1 MKSLRKLVSLLLAVV
16 FIFSM
21 AACGSTD
28 SAKPDSSSGSTG
40 AGSSVAANSAG
51 STGAQT
57 DSTSG
62 GKDVTIKVGSKDFTE
77 NLILGELYALAL
89 EAKGYKVERV
99 FNVASSVI
107 HTSLVNKEIDIYPE
121 YTGTGLLSILKH
133 ELVTDPKKVYDIV
146 KDEYAKKFNLVW
158 LNYSSANDGQGLV
171 IRTETANKLGIKTI
185 SDLQAKADQIR
196 FASQGEFEQRE
207 DGIPALEKTYGKF
220 KFKSLKV
227 YDNGLKYQVLSNDE
241 ADVAVAYTTEGQL
254 VNKDKFT
261 LLVDDKY
268 VWPPYNVA
276 PVVSKEILDKNP
288 DIAEVINKINGSLD
302 TDKITKLNAE
312 VDVNKREYEEV
323 AKEYFDSIK

>member
-1 MKSLRKLVSLLLAVV
+1 MKISKKLLSFLLAVL
-16 FIFSM
+16 FIFSL
-21 AACGSTD
+21 AACGSSKD
-28 SAKPDSSSGSTG
+28 GSTG
-40 AGSSVAANSAG
+40 GAAANSSVSGAA
-51 STGAQT
+51 SATGEQPETTPVAK
-57 DSTSG
+57 G
-62 GKDVTIKVGSKDFTE
+62 VKIKVGSKDFTE

-89 EAKGYKVERV
+89 EAKGYEAERV

-107 HTSLVNKEIDIYPE
+107 HTSLVNNEIDIYPE

-133 ELVTDPKKVYDIV
+133 DLVTDPQKVYDIV
-146 KDEYAKKFNLVW
+146 KEEYAKQFNLVW

-171 IRTETANKLGIKTI
+171 IRTETANRLGIKTI

-220 KFKSLKV
+220 NFKSLKV

-276 PVVSKEILDKNP
+276 PVVRKDTLDKNP
-288 DIAEVINKINGSLD
+288 DIADIINGINSSLD